1 MGKLDGKAVVV
12 TGGCRGIG
20 MYISKDCAAAGA
32 KVCINYTS
40 ESSKEKAEALAEEI
54 KAAGGEAMI
63 YRADVTQPEQVR
75 AMFEEVDRTFGGVDV
90 LVNNAGVLLQD
101 KLVDQSY
108 EDISEMIR
116 VDLFGCFVT
125 IKEAFPYLNKSKSGR
140 VINIASQLGQ
150 KGGVDLSAYS
160 AAKGGVIAMTKALA
174 QEFGALGMKTNILVN
189 AVAPGPVDCGVT
201 EHVSKEW
208 RAAKEPMLPLGRY
221 TEGWEVSP
229 AVVFLAS
236 DDGAAFIGQVICPNS
251 GDTMT
256 G

>member
-1 MGKLDGKAVVV
+1 MGKLDGKVIVV

-20 MYISKDCAAAGA
+20 MYISKDCAAAGG
-32 KVCINYTS
+32 KVVVNYTS
-40 ESSKEKAEALAEEI
+40 DSSKVLAENLVAEI
-54 KAAGGEAMI
+54 KANGGEAI
-63 YRADVTQPEQVR
+63 PFRADVTNPEQVH
-75 AMFEEVDRTFGGVDV
+75 AMYEEAVKVFGGVDV
-90 LVNNAGVLLQD
+90 LVNNAGILLQD
-101 KLVDQSY
+101 PLIKQSY
-108 EDISEMIR
+108 EDIQEMIR

-160 AAKGGVIAMTKALA
+160 AAKGGVIALTKALA
-174 QEFGALGMKTNILVN
+174 LEFGALGMKTNILVN

-208 RAAKEPMLPLGRY
+208 RAAKEVTLPLGRY
-221 TEGWEVSP
+221 CDGDEVSP

-236 DDGAAFIGQVICPNS
+236 DDAGAFIGQVVCPNC
-251 GDTMT
+251 GDTMC